1 MRKINKKSQIWIETV
16 IYTVMAL
23 TIIGI
28 VLGIVKPA
36 LDERKDAVSV
46 KDSINVLNDI
56 DSTINEIKFTPG
68 NSRTIDV
75 KITRGNL
82 IVDGE
87 KSQVRLVIEESK
99 YAPSQ
104 PGLVTHEGNVV
115 EITNSSGKQYTVTLI
130 LDYSGKF
137 NITYQGKNQI
147 KTFQYAPTPYN
158 MAIKNNGGAIFNIDF
173 F

>member
-1 MRKINKKSQIWIETV
+1 MKKINGGQVWIETV

-23 TIIGI
+23 AIIGI

-46 KDSINVLNDI
+46 KDSINMLGTI
-56 DSTINEIKFTPG
+56 DSIVSEIKYTPG

-82 IVDGE
+82 IIDGE
-87 KSQVRLVIEESK
+87 KNQVRIEIGDSR

-104 PGLVTHEGNVV
+104 PGIVAHEGDII
-115 EITNSSGKQYTVTLI
+115 EITNSSGKNYQVNLI
-130 LDYSGKF
+130 LDYGGKF
-137 NITYQGKNQI
+137 NITYQGKNQEKI
-147 KTFQYAPTPYN
+147 FQYAATPYKIS
-158 MAIKNNGGAIFNIDF
+158 MRNNGGAIYNIDF